1 MARIGKRINRK
12 PSSSLSWADSPAR
25 GPVWPSLPPFSLVVG
40 WLGAAQKPS
49 SPSPWAIRLARPSL
63 ARSRPPFPS
72 PLWAAWQPTQRGP
85 AASARG
91 RDVRVRLVRADGF
104 WPPPL
109 RAGPARKPWKI
120 APCSSPP
127 IPQRPFFSHLAQ
139 LALLASRPCKI
150 AAATIVEVSSSPS
163 SPFPSPSSPL
173 FFPVA
178 RGMARGPPVSPARSG
193 VRSPRPALG
202 AASPLGRGPCASG
215 LRRSAMGRGPCASG
229 LRRSAMGARPLRARP
244 PFPFFPAS
252 VWLACPP
259 AAPGSPG
266 TACPPQPRL
275 GFARGR
281 GGLPARGRPGPSLAR
296 SLAWRRSSPAPN
308 LAWRRS
314 SPAPSSA
321 VAAQLACSPAR
332 PRWLEFG
339 HGAPPRPAR
348 FVRVARSR
356 RRGVACSR
364 ASQLARGSPLALLV
378 AASFTRSC
386 VRQRSATPLAHSR
399 SLLARTTPNH
409 HA

>member
-12 PSSSLSWADSPAR
+12 PSFSLSWADSPAR
-25 GPVWPSLPPFSLVVG
+25 GPVWPSLLPPFSLVVG
-40 WLGAAQKPS
+40 WLGAAQPPS
-49 SPSPWAIRLARPSL
+49 SPSPWAVRLARPSL

-72 PLWAAWQPTQRGP
+72 PLWAAWQPTRRGP

-91 RDVRVRLVRADGF
+91 RDVRVRLVRAGGF

-120 APCSSPP
+120 ASCSSPP
-127 IPQRPFFSHLAQ
+127 IPQRPFFSHLTQ

-229 LRRSAMGARPLRARP
+229 LRRSAMGRGPYALAPPPLLPRVRLAGVPASGPRLARRGVPAAAPARLCARPWR
-244 PFPFFPAS
+244 
-252 VWLACPP
+252 LACPWSTRP
-259 AAPGSPG
+259 QPCTQLGVAALL
-266 TACPPQPRL
+266 ACPQL
-275 GFARGR
+275 G
-281 GGLPARGRPGPSLAR
+281 
-296 SLAWRRSSPAPN
+296 
-308 LAWRRS
+308 
-314 SPAPSSA
+314 
-321 VAAQLACSPAR
+321 VAAQLACPQ
-332 PRWLEFG
+332 L
-339 HGAPPRPAR
+339 
-348 FVRVARSR
+348 
-356 RRGVACSR
+356 GVA
-364 ASQLARGSPLALLV
+364 A
-378 AASFTRSC
+378 
-386 VRQRSATPLAHSR
+386 
-399 SLLARTTPNH
+399 
-409 HA
+409 